1 MPDTD
6 CPKCGGTG
14 FIVAERGGLT
24 GAERC
29 DCGYSSRKQRIED
42 SSNIPPLYQNAS
54 VENFL
59 LPTDNPGAMRALQSV
74 MLQVRRYANDYP
86 GTDKPGLLLIGDPGV
101 GKTHLAVAALR
112 ILMSRGFEGVFTDYQ
127 NLLDRIRAGFDPS
140 SGAGV
145 TADLMVFSAHGLF
158 GTSCITALTV
168 QSTIGVRSAY
178 PVSDVIVAETLQC
191 LDADLRPSGIKIGM
205 VGSKDNMFRICDYL
219 QILKVKHSHGEGGS
233 DIPIVLDPVLRS
245 SSGSRGLAEDAN
257 FGGSI

>member
-1 MPDTD
+1 MPDSD

-127 NLLDRIRAGFDPS
+127 NLLDRIRSGYDPS
-140 SGAGV
+140 SGASDRE
-145 TADLMVFSAHGLF
+145 AYR
-158 GTSCITALTV
+158 TALEAEVLLLDDLGAHRITDWVEDTV
-168 QSTIGVRSAY
+168 TSIITYRCNNRKPLIATTNLPDPEAGSPIMERTGGGSGKVEYRRTL
-178 PVSDVIVAETLQC
+178 AEL
-191 LDADLRPSGIKIGM
+191 IGM
-205 VGSKDNMFRICDYL
+205 RARSRLFEMCRVIRMPQVEDFRMR
-219 QILKVKHSHGEGGS
+219 K
-233 DIPIVLDPVLRS
+233 
-245 SSGSRGLAEDAN
+245 SRV
-257 FGGSI
+257 